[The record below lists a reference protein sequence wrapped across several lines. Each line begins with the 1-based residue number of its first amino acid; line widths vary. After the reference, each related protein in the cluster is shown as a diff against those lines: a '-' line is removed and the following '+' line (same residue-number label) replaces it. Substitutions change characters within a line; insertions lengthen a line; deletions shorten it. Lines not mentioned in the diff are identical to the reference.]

1 MVSSNTALPI
11 QLWLLADIL
20 DGYSTL
26 LDFLSFLEKQ
36 NFSLLLCI
44 VVKIK

>member
-1 MVSSNTALPI
+1 MVSSKTALPI

-26 LDFLSFLEKQ
+26 LDFLSFLEKPEFFPPTLYCCE
-36 NFSLLLCI
+36 N
-44 VVKIK
+44 